1 MYIADLHIHSRYS
14 RATSKECTPEYLDLW
29 ARRKG
34 IHIVGTGD
42 FTHPAWREELAEKLE
57 PAEDGLYVLKKEYRI
72 KDSEVPG
79 GMIPRFVITGEI
91 SSIYKKNGKVRK
103 VHSLILLPG
112 MEDAEKISAKL
123 EQIGNI
129 HSDGRP
135 ILGLDCHDLL
145 EIILELCPS
154 AVYVPAHIWTP
165 HFSLFGAFSGFDS
178 VAECFEDLTP
188 YIHAVET
195 GLSSDPPMNWRV
207 SALDRFQL
215 ISNSDAHSPAK
226 LGREANLFDIPM
238 SYNALADAIQTGT
251 GLDGTIE
258 FFPEEGKYHMD
269 GHRKCNLCLTPSETM
284 KYNGKCPVC
293 GRKITIGVSH
303 RVEELADR
311 EEGYIKE
318 NAKRFES
325 LVPLSE
331 VIGASIGASSSSK
344 KVDREYKRL
353 LTELGPEF
361 EILRN
366 LPLEEIRQAAGTR
379 IAEGIERLRK
389 GQVERIPGF
398 DGEYGVIR
406 LFSAEELN
414 NTEGQMN
421 FFDML
426 GVPKTETIPSNRK
439 KAKDRDS
446 VGKPDEHSE
455 LSEAMQADPLNS
467 ETENARI
474 LKSEDSQP
482 ARLMNAGTEKP
493 SAPVLNPEQAY
504 AVRCTSPRIAVK
516 AGPGTGKTKT
526 LVSRLRYLLEYRKV
540 KPSDITAVTFT
551 NQAAAEMRERIERE
565 TGKKQAARA
574 MQIGTFHAICLEF
587 LKAQGE
593 APVLMTEEEQRRLSE
608 ETIVESGISI
618 SAKRFLEAVSRCKSG
633 TAAEEAMPAEEKIS
647 EEEWKKAWNLYEKKK
662 EERNL
667 WDFDDLLLRTI
678 QRIENGR
685 TAEGWEKK
693 FRYLLVDE
701 FQDIDPVQFRLV
713 KLWSSAG
720 RELFVIGDPDQSIYG
735 FRGADAKCFDKLKK
749 EYSDFEF
756 ITLKENY
763 RSSPQ
768 ILNVAMAVISQE
780 ERGAGAVPGESRRE
794 EIPYRSNGQQVLR
807 PNCPDNLPVRLI
819 HAGSPMG
826 EAVFIAKEINRLVG
840 GIGML
845 EAHENA
851 WERGERRVRGFD
863 EIAVLCR
870 THHQAELVEKCLK
883 KESIPYIV
891 AGREEFLKAGTVQEC
906 LCFFRYLENPE
917 DIEAMKSAAEQ
928 LWNLEWN
935 EMTGEVIRSA
945 AEKFRPLYQK
955 KKPQKFV
962 EQWMEEMGLSEDPAM
977 QKLLQ
982 MTVFYK
988 TMPEFMKALSLGVES
1003 DLRRCGTKKYTSG
1016 SVTIMTLHG
1025 SKGLEFPVVF
1035 IYGVDQGSIPL
1046 ESEKH
1051 PSDIEEERRLFYVG
1065 MTRAKEELLITTSG
1079 EMSKF
1084 LKKLPDGM
1092 VEENVE
1098 KRKKEENWHQ
1108 MSLFE
1113 I

>member
-1 MYIADLHIHSRYS
+1 M
-14 RATSKECTPEYLDLW
+14 
-29 ARRKG
+29 
-34 IHIVGTGD
+34 
-42 FTHPAWREELAEKLE
+42 
-57 PAEDGLYVLKKEYRI
+57 
-72 KDSEVPG
+72 
-79 GMIPRFVITGEI
+79 
-91 SSIYKKNGKVRK
+91 
-103 VHSLILLPG
+103 
-112 MEDAEKISAKL
+112 
-123 EQIGNI
+123 
-129 HSDGRP
+129 
-135 ILGLDCHDLL
+135 
-145 EIILELCPS
+145 
-154 AVYVPAHIWTP
+154 
-165 HFSLFGAFSGFDS
+165 
-178 VAECFEDLTP
+178 
-188 YIHAVET
+188 
-195 GLSSDPPMNWRV
+195 
-207 SALDRFQL
+207 
-215 ISNSDAHSPAK
+215 
-226 LGREANLFDIPM
+226 
-238 SYNALADAIQTGT
+238 
-251 GLDGTIE
+251 
-258 FFPEEGKYHMD
+258 
-269 GHRKCNLCLTPSETM
+269 
-284 KYNGKCPVC
+284 
-293 GRKITIGVSH
+293 
-303 RVEELADR
+303 
-311 EEGYIKE
+311 
-318 NAKRFES
+318 
-325 LVPLSE
+325 
-331 VIGASIGASSSSK
+331 
-344 KVDREYKRL
+344 
-353 LTELGPEF
+353 
-361 EILRN
+361 
-366 LPLEEIRQAAGTR
+366 
-379 IAEGIERLRK
+379 
-389 GQVERIPGF
+389 
-398 DGEYGVIR
+398 
-406 LFSAEELN
+406 
-414 NTEGQMN
+414 
-421 FFDML
+421 
-426 GVPKTETIPSNRK
+426 
-439 KAKDRDS
+439 
-446 VGKPDEHSE
+446 
-455 LSEAMQADPLNS
+455 
-467 ETENARI
+467 
-474 LKSEDSQP
+474 
-482 ARLMNAGTEKP
+482 
-493 SAPVLNPEQAY
+493 
-504 AVRCTSPRIAVK
+504 
-516 AGPGTGKTKT
+516 
-526 LVSRLRYLLEYRKV
+526 
-540 KPSDITAVTFT
+540 
-551 NQAAAEMRERIERE
+551 
-565 TGKKQAARA
+565 
-574 MQIGTFHAICLEF
+574 
-587 LKAQGE
+587 
-593 APVLMTEEEQRRLSE
+593 
-608 ETIVESGISI
+608 
-618 SAKRFLEAVSRCKSG
+618 
-633 TAAEEAMPAEEKIS
+633 
-647 EEEWKKAWNLYEKKK
+647 
-662 EERNL
+662 
-667 WDFDDLLLRTI
+667 
-678 QRIENGR
+678 
-685 TAEGWEKK
+685 
-693 FRYLLVDE
+693 
-701 FQDIDPVQFRLV
+701 
-713 KLWSSAG
+713 
-720 RELFVIGDPDQSIYG
+720 IGDPDQSIYG

-780 ERGAGAVPGESRRE
+780 ERGAGAVSGESRRE

-1065 MTRAKEELLITTSG
+1065 MTRAKEELLLTTSG